1 MHYVSN
7 SDYKHSTT
15 VPTFAYT
22 DMLCF
27 IISSCDLCVIY
38 YTSYKITEKQAFVI
52 SNQSFDLI
60 DQLIYKKNQ
69 QNVLFKKRDT
79 IDLIKKMELFS
90 RRNVIE
96 LFSCLKVKW

>member
-15 VPTFAYT
+15 LPTVVYT

-27 IISSCDLCVIY
+27 IISSCYLCVMH

-52 SNQSFDLI
+52 SNQWFDLN
-60 DQLIYKKNQ
+60 DQLIYKKKSTKCSLQ
-69 QNVLFKKRDT
+69 EKRHDWPYQ
-79 IDLIKKMELFS
+79 E
-90 RRNVIE
+90 NGV
-96 LFSCLKVKW
+96 V